1 MNNQNKYSQI
11 KLHQAMLRTF
21 AICMFLIVTWSF
33 IPFELKAE
41 ASSGE
46 TVVLDTGSGK
56 LEGTLLIPKT
66 NEQIPVVL
74 IIAGSGP
81 TDRDGN
87 QPMMINN
94 SLKFLAEGLYK
105 HGIASIRFDKRGI
118 GKSSGAMISESE
130 LRFEHYVDDAA
141 GWITL
146 LKEDSRF
153 SGVVV
158 AGHSE
163 GSLIGMLA
171 ARKAGAA
178 GFISLAGS
186 GRPLDEVI
194 RIQLKNQPA
203 FILDEALPILD
214 QLSNGAMVDE
224 VSPMLQPLFRK
235 SVQPYLIS
243 QFRYNPAVE
252 IANLEIPVMIIQGT
266 TDIQIGV
273 EDAEI
278 LYKAI
283 PSATLKIVEGMNHIL
298 KESNKDMQQ
307 NLATYSNPNLPIF
320 EGLNNAIARFVAE
333 LEM

>member
-1 MNNQNKYSQI
+1 
-11 KLHQAMLRTF
+11 
-21 AICMFLIVTWSF
+21 
-33 IPFELKAE
+33 
-41 ASSGE
+41 
-46 TVVLDTGSGK
+46 
-56 LEGTLLIPKT
+56 
-66 NEQIPVVL
+66 
-74 IIAGSGP
+74 
-81 TDRDGN
+81 
-87 QPMMINN
+87 MMINN

-307 NLATYSNPNLPIF
+307 NLATYSNPNLHIF